1 MPEPLDDAD
10 DLRSTELRRLL
21 RKRLTWALVG
31 GLALAALAG
40 GALVNVVLGLIAAP
54 AVLLVGLVVV
64 FVIADSK
71 AADAFFEV
79 YADQHDYALGD
90 RGSLPAATPLL
101 RKGDSRYAE
110 RTLTGT
116 LGPGVD
122 GLLALYT
129 YTETTYNGKTQ
140 QTNYYHY
147 TLGLTDV
154 PECVEH
160 VPELY
165 CQRKLG
171 FRALEGFEDLF
182 RDSKQRVELES
193 GALLDKYEI
202 FTAKSQDANW
212 MRRLFSPSFIVWLT
226 DSAPPKFAFEL
237 VGGTLCCYVG
247 GHAEGAA
254 DLDALAAATTT
265 VATRLREESGE
276 TATAASSDPDT
287 RG

>member
-1 MPEPLDDAD
+1 MPEPLDDAN
-10 DLRSTELRRLL
+10 DLRGTELRRLL
-21 RKRLTWALVG
+21 RKPLTWVLIG
-31 GLALAALAG
+31 GLALAALVG
-40 GALVNVVLGLIAAP
+40 GAFVNVVLGLIAAV
-54 AVLLVGLVVV
+54 AVVVVGLVVV
-64 FVIADSK
+64 FVIADSE
-71 AADAFFEV
+71 AADAFFDV
-79 YADQHDYALGD
+79 YASQHDYALGD

-116 LGPGVD
+116 LGPEVD

-154 PECVEH
+154 PECVER

-165 CQRKLG
+165 CQRKSG

-182 RDSKQRVELES
+182 RGSKQRVELES
-193 GALLDKYEI
+193 EALLNRYEI
-202 FTAKSQDANW
+202 FAAKSQDANW

-226 DSAPPKFAFEL
+226 DSAPEKFAFEL

-247 GHAEGAA
+247 SHQEDAA

-265 VATRLREESGE
+265 VAARLREESGE
-276 TATAASSDPDT
+276 TSESSEP
-287 RG
+287 GQ